1 MTAREARGD
10 GDTSTAAGGKVAFVD
25 ASAMVAL
32 ADSADASHPAAVAG
46 YRELIGSGFQ
56 LLTTEL
62 ALAEAHE
69 LLVAALGPETA
80 RYWLQQCKID
90 ILCVA
95 PSDIEIARRSIAEGW
110 ADPGATLAA
119 AIHLAVLD
127 RLEITDVFAV
137 DRGFLA
143 LLG

>member
-1 MTAREARGD
+1 MTAREAKGD
-10 GDTSTAAGGKVAFVD
+10 GDASTAAGKIAFVD

-56 LLTTEL
+56 LITTDF
-62 ALAEAHE
+62 AVAEAHE

-90 ILCVA
+90 TVCVA
-95 PSDIEIARRSIAEGW
+95 PSDVEIARRSIADGS
-110 ADPGATLAA
+110 ADPEATLAA
-119 AIHLAVLD
+119 AIHLALLD